1 MANRERPSHY
11 PNTAM
16 FMKGDCVDLAQRF
29 LDDESIQLVLC
40 DPPFGI
46 QETEVENAYNR
57 DSSKVIRDYVEAPED
72 YWQFTLDWMTEAKRV
87 LRPDGSLYV
96 VIGHT
101 PLIHVLKAAE
111 NLDLITVNHIIWT
124 HNFSLPTRKHFSTC
138 HYHVLFYA
146 KTEAPLFNTYCR
158 FGPQAPPAFW
168 HSSKRR
174 CRTLIH
180 PKEKRLCALPC
191 NFSSRR
197 GNTLRAQQRRDRG
210 PKETLWKEP
219 DLLEHV
225 GSRNRIPHRNVSSE
239 EHYRK

>member
-87 LRPDGSLYV
+87 LRPDG
-96 VIGHT
+96 
-101 PLIHVLKAAE
+101 
-111 NLDLITVNHIIWT
+111 
-124 HNFSLPTRKHFSTC
+124 
-138 HYHVLFYA
+138 LF
-146 KTEAPLFNTYCR
+146 T
-158 FGPQAPPAFW
+158 
-168 HSSKRR
+168 S
-174 CRTLIH
+174 
-180 PKEKRLCALPC
+180 
-191 NFSSRR
+191 
-197 GNTLRAQQRRDRG
+197 
-210 PKETLWKEP
+210 
-219 DLLEHV
+219 
-225 GSRNRIPHRNVSSE
+225 
-239 EHYRK
+239 